1 MDKVA
6 VRLGTKEDIPGVLAL
21 IRELAEFERAS
32 DQVALTEDQMLKDGF
47 GSQPLYQFLVAE
59 SEGAIVGL
67 SLFYPRYSTWKGKG
81 LYLEDLVVTKSFRG
95 RGLGE
100 KLLIETVKIAQIEK
114 CTGLYW
120 QVLNWNS
127 PAIEFYKKRG
137 VRFDDEWINCKLDQN
152 ALSNFW

>member
-21 IRELAEFERAS
+21 IKELAEYEKAS

-47 GSQPLYQFLVAE
+47 GRQPLYQFLVAE
-59 SEGAIVGL
+59 SEGVIVGL

-100 KLLIETVKIAQIEK
+100 KLMIETAKIARDEQ

-120 QVLNWNS
+120 QVLNWNN
-127 PAIEFYKKRG
+127 PAIEFYKKWG
-137 VRFDDEWINCKLDQN
+137 ARFDDEWINCKLDQN
-152 ALSNFW
+152 TLGTI